1 LVQGHGGLAPEKED
15 TMNTSTR
22 KKILTVAG
30 VLAVAGALVVGVTTN
45 AQDKKK
51 SNAVEQIAEFEALL
65 DDGVI
70 NEGTLQSFLND
81 IVDEN
86 SPITNAIKDVM
97 TKAPAGSEPKLDAK
111 VTIADDVTPP
121 TNKKSESAPVESQ
134 ASAPT
139 ATEVV
144 AQPAVPVSE
153 QAGAATAPEA
163 AQSSQPAPASEP
175 TAQQPA
181 AGGTTSTMPQW
192 LIDMA
197 KSTNVNILDIYK
209 SWQSNGGTFSGITNP
224 TLPTQTSVP
233 SYTEICKRLGT
244 C

>member
-1 LVQGHGGLAPEKED
+1 
-15 TMNTSTR
+15 MNTSTR

-30 VLAVAGALVVGVTTN
+30 ALAVAGALVVGVTTN
-45 AQDKKK
+45 GQDKKD
-51 SNAVEQIAEFEALL
+51 STAVEQIAEFEALL

-70 NEGTLQSFLND
+70 NEGTLQSFLSD

-97 TKAPAGSEPKLDAK
+97 TKAPAASEPKLDAK
-111 VTIADDVTPP
+111 VTIADDVTPAA
-121 TNKKSESAPVESQ
+121 NKKSESAPVDSQ
-134 ASAPT
+134 ASAPV
-139 ATEVV
+139 ATEM
-144 AQPAVPVSE
+144 ATQPAAQVSE
-153 QAGAATAPEA
+153 QAGAATAPEVA
-163 AQSSQPAPASEP
+163 QPAQSSQPAQPAPASEP